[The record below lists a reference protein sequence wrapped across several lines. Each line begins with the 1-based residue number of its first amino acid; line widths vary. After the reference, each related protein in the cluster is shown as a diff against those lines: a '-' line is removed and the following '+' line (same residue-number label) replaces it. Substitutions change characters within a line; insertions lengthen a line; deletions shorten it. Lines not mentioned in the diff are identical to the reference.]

1 MNLKEV
7 DLKFDCQLAG
17 YKVDQIDTNDLLRF
31 LEHQVKS
38 YVGAK
43 DLGILGNARLTI
55 EGKQNGS

>member
-7 DLKFDCQLAG
+7 VLTFDCQLAG